1 MELYSMTSEKK
12 PTKPRASRPKP
23 VESAEIVIFSTDGPN
38 RSAIEI
44 TIEALRRD
52 DRLDDVDAARL
63 QIVRGLASAV
73 DAQPDNPVIWR
84 EYRAAEQALRKETE
98 AHGDPFDKLIAE
110 ISAEMGNEKKQK
122 TTNSRT

>member
-1 MELYSMTSEKK
+1 MSPEKK
-12 PTKPRASRPKP
+12 PTKPKASKPKT

-52 DRLDDVDAARL
+52 DRLDDIDAARL

-98 AHGDPFDKLIAE
+98 AHGDPFDKLLAE
-110 ISAEMGNEKKQK
+110 ISAEVVNQKKQK
-122 TTNSRT
+122 TTN

>member
-1 MELYSMTSEKK
+1 MGLYSMSPEKK
-12 PTKPRASRPKP
+12 PTKPRASKPKP

-52 DRLDDVDAARL
+52 DRLDDIDAARL

-98 AHGDPFDKLIAE
+98 AHGDPFDKLLAE
-110 ISAEMGNEKKQK
+110 ISAEVVNQKKQK
-122 TTNSRT
+122 TTN

>member
-1 MELYSMTSEKK
+1 MTSDNK
-12 PTKPRASRPKP
+12 PAKPRASRSKP
-23 VESAEIVIFSTDGPN
+23 VESAEILIFSTDGPN
-38 RSAIEI
+38 REAIEI

-110 ISAEMGNEKKQK
+110 ISAEMGNQKKQK
-122 TTNSRT
+122 TTN

>member
-1 MELYSMTSEKK
+1 MTSEKK
-12 PTKPRASRPKP
+12 QTKPRASKPKP

-52 DRLDDVDAARL
+52 DRLNDVDAARL

-110 ISAEMGNEKKQK
+110 ISAEMGNQKKQK
-122 TTNSRT
+122 ATN